1 MCHFLGVL
9 KIWKWKVIKFDFF
22 GGSKK
27 WVNFELKNLLAGGS
41 KNGVPKRRKHKE
53 SALNPFWGF
62 QENRSKRW
70 SILESKSGS
79 EKWPLQKPHLSS
91 SSFTP
96 LPQKR
101 VTLKKCLAIFDT
113 SDQKVTKTSFLT
125 KMEKTEN
132 YEKLVFFDIQKCH
145 VWLFWSKHRRQ
156 ALEVVRK
163 GVQKWV
169 KMGHLGYT
177 MKTCFMCVSA

>member
-1 MCHFLGVL
+1 MCHFLGGL

-41 KNGVPKRRKHKE
+41 KNGVPKRPKHKE
-53 SALNPFWGF
+53 SALNLFWGF
-62 QENRSKRW
+62 PENRLKRW
-70 SILESKSGS
+70 SILASKNGS

-91 SSFTP
+91 SYSTP
-96 LPQKR
+96 PSQKR
-101 VTLKKCLAIFDT
+101 ATLKKCLAIFDA

-145 VWLFWSKHRRQ
+145 VWLFWAKHRTQ
-156 ALEVVRK
+156 DLKVVRK

-169 KMGHLGYT
+169 KMGHSGYS
-177 MKTCFMCVSA
+177 MKTCLNWVLA